1 MSASGKVSAVAPRAS
16 DVLADPAWFLQDYDT
31 VTRKLRFVRTTRE
44 ALANQPFLAE
54 GLWNYAPLPQT
65 LIAESAIADA
75 LPESTPLPR
84 ANFIW
89 HTAFCCST
97 LIARALDREGS
108 NLSLKEPGVLLT
120 LADAKRQRAMGP
132 GKPLSYRFPEI
143 VLRLLARPF
152 ADGEQVTFKPTN
164 SGNYALRDAAA
175 LTLGKHLFLFSD
187 CRSFVIS
194 IAKKGE
200 YGRRYVRDLYTR
212 ILGDGNEQGAW
223 PVQQVFAYSDLQL
236 AAIVWHMQIAE
247 FHRSWPML
255 KDGRAASLDCDAF
268 LADPVEALSKIDA
281 FLGLGLGRE
290 HLASVVA
297 SPIFAQHSKD
307 TTSAY
312 GIASRRADHGAA
324 AAGIERDLDDIV
336 SWSYDLCRR
345 TPVGAPL
352 PQPLI
357 QLEKAYR
364 P

>member
-1 MSASGKVSAVAPRAS
+1 MSVPAAASSTQMRE
-16 DVLADPAWFLQDYDT
+16 VLADPVWFLQDYDT
-31 VTRKLRFVRTTRE
+31 ATRKLRFVRTTRD

-54 GLWNYAPLPQT
+54 GMWDYTPLPQV
-65 LIAESAIADA
+65 LIPENAIAGA
-75 LPESTPLPR
+75 LPESAELPR

-97 LIARALDREGS
+97 LMARALDHEGR

-120 LADAKRQRAMGP
+120 VADAKRQRAMGP
-132 GKPLSYRFPEI
+132 GRPLSYRFPEI
-143 VLRLLARPF
+143 ALRLLARPF
-152 ADGEQVTFKPTN
+152 APGEQMTMKPTN
-164 SGNYALRDAAA
+164 SGNYALRDAIA
-175 LTLGKHLFLFSD
+175 LTKGKHLFLYSD

-212 ILGDGNEQGAW
+212 ILGDGNEQGGW

-268 LADPVEALSKIDA
+268 LAEPLEALAKIDE

-290 HLASVVA
+290 HLASVV
-297 SPIFAQHSKD
+297 SGPIFAQHSKD
-307 TTSAY
+307 TGSAY
-312 GIASRRADHGAA
+312 GIASRRADHDAA
-324 AAGIERDLDDIV
+324 AASIARDLDEIV
-336 SWSYDLCRR
+336 AWSYDLCRR
-345 TPVGAPL
+345 TPVDCPV

-357 QLEKAYR
+357 PMEKAYR